1 MQEAQVP
8 LGRKVFLAVVL
19 SQLFSIALILGWYFY
34 TLRSELGSLTQQ
46 RAQEAVLQS
55 IAATEDYF
63 KPAEAVVEAGQLLL
77 SDHILGLD
85 KPDPLERYFFGQL
98 RLRPLLAGLY
108 VGNSAGE
115 FFYVMRSNEKVEGGT
130 RTKVIR
136 NGPRGREVE
145 LTWRRPDYAIV
156 KSEQDPADTYDPRAR
171 DWYRSAVERRGRVW
185 TEPYIFFTSR
195 KPGITLASA
204 IIGKDGATE
213 AVLGVDIEISE
224 ISRYLAGTSLLR
236 GKSVYISTSEGK
248 VIAHSSASVVLPDSA
263 SGDNALR
270 FRVISE
276 LPGIEG
282 TLDERVRK
290 GLGTRSANVWEAD
303 ADGQNYF
310 VAVGRMSNIDWPW
323 QLVVTVPRAQ
333 QLEPASGSTIILI
346 GVIGLAALFACVV
359 GYAMSRA
366 VGAPMAQLLTNA
378 QLARNGNIELMEDVN
393 TGSREIGEIDKIL
406 KEFAMLRR
414 RKGPLAASNERPN
427 KSG

>member
-1 MQEAQVP
+1 MP
-8 LGRKVFLAVVL
+8 LGRKVFVAVVL
-19 SQLFSIALILGWYFY
+19 SQLFTIALILGWYFY
-34 TLRSELGSLTQQ
+34 TLRSELGSLTKQ

-63 KPAEAVVEAGQLLL
+63 KPAEMVVEAGQLLL
-77 SDHILGLD
+77 SDHILGPD
-85 KPDPLERYFFGQL
+85 KPDSLERYFFGQL

-204 IIGKDGATE
+204 IIGKDGAIE

-224 ISRYLAGTSLLR
+224 ISRYLARTSLLR
-236 GKSVYISTSEGK
+236 EKSVYISTSEGK
-248 VIAHSSASVVLPDSA
+248 VIAHSNVSVVLPDSA
-263 SGDNALR
+263 AGDNALR

-282 TLDERVRK
+282 TLGERVRK
-290 GLGTRSANVWEAD
+290 RLSEPAGTRSANVWEAD
-303 ADGQNYF
+303 ADGRHYL
-310 VAVGRMSNIDWPW
+310 VAVGQDVQHRLAVAARCYSTENSTTRACIRKHHHFDRCHWPRH
-323 QLVVTVPRAQ
+323 LVCLCDRIRNEPGHRRSDYPIAHERAAGPQ
-333 QLEPASGSTIILI
+333 WK
-346 GVIGLAALFACVV
+346 
-359 GYAMSRA
+359 YRA
-366 VGAPMAQLLTNA
+366 HG
-378 QLARNGNIELMEDVN
+378 R
-393 TGSREIGEIDKIL
+393 REHRL
-406 KEFAMLRR
+406 
-414 RKGPLAASNERPN
+414 
-427 KSG
+427 